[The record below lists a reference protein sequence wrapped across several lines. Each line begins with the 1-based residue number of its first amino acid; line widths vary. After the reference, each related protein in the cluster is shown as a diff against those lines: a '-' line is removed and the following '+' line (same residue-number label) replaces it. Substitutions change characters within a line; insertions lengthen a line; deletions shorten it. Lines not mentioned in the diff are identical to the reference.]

1 MKILGIIPARAGSKS
16 IKNKNII
23 NLNGK
28 PLIAHTI
35 MAAKNSKLQNF
46 IVSSD
51 SKKILNIAK
60 KFGAK
65 NLFLRP
71 KKFSLDSTRSVN
83 LYKFLK
89 KELEKFFE
97 FDAIMVLQPTTPLRR
112 SEDINKS
119 IDFYSN
125 ILGMELH
132 EFLSSTD
139 NVKRKSLKFGKQ
151 KINLHE
157 ASKPFKPHANNPL
170 PGTMDICFLSE
181 INIDDW
187 IKLFNKFNINIEDG
201 PVQKTGANGPIRS
214 IYVRDPDKNL
224 IEISNQI

>member
-1 MKILGIIPARAGSKS
+1 MSF
-16 IKNKNII
+16 NIDHVVI
-23 NLNGK
+23 
-28 PLIAHTI
+28 T
-35 MAAKNSKLQNF
+35 
-46 IVSSD
+46 VSD
-51 SKKILNIAK
+51 
-60 KFGAK
+60 
-65 NLFLRP
+65 
-71 KKFSLDSTRSVN
+71 
-83 LYKFLK
+83 
-89 KELEKFFE
+89 
-97 FDAIMVLQPTTPLRR
+97 M
-112 SEDINKS
+112 NKS

-157 ASKPFKPHANNPL
+157 ASKPFKPHAINPI
-170 PGTMDICFLSE
+170 PGSMDICFLSE

-187 IKLFNKFNINIEDG
+187 IKIFNKFNIKIEDG
-201 PVQKTGANGPIRS
+201 PVKKTGANGPIRS

>member
-1 MKILGIIPARAGSKS
+1 MAF
-16 IKNKNII
+16 NIDHVVI
-23 NLNGK
+23 
-28 PLIAHTI
+28 T
-35 MAAKNSKLQNF
+35 
-46 IVSSD
+46 VS
-51 SKKILNIAK
+51 
-60 KFGAK
+60 
-65 NLFLRP
+65 
-71 KKFSLDSTRSVN
+71 
-83 LYKFLK
+83 
-89 KELEKFFE
+89 
-97 FDAIMVLQPTTPLRR
+97 
-112 SEDINKS
+112 DINKS

-157 ASKPFKPHANNPL
+157 ASKPFKPHAINPI
-170 PGTMDICFLSE
+170 PGAMDICFLSE

-187 IKLFNKFNINIEDG
+187 IKIFNKFNIKIEDG
-201 PVQKTGANGPIRS
+201 PVKKTGANGPIRS